1 MDLKLGS
8 VLNSS
13 VDDLL
18 IKEFFTIGKGEIF
31 KDYIPIQFFNEP
43 VKTKM
48 VLDGLET
55 EGEMTLTDSDYNSHE
70 QGEGK
75 PLETYTFNYIPI
87 RTLDGKIKEG
97 DRFIIKIKG
106 SDMYNPKI
114 KTPALEMDRGYTTLT
129 DKVGTGSDG
138 TTEKEQEGS
147 GDEQNVSTDEET
159 FKDLD
164 SSLKNIKSQTS
175 NLKSLD
181 ISGRGDKD
189 PSFRRNVVLNFANS
203 SKTNIKIQ
211 GESLFD
217 MLKKLSDDKIVEKD
231 EVKWTDEV
239 SKFFNDLLKLFSELH
254 KCCKENKLY
263 IRIKKFLKE
272 LYDALKNV
280 RGKYKDEKQRDL
292 AYTKII
298 MSMSDII
305 NYISKA
311 SNFSNQGQK
320 TENIIKEEP
329 KVTKITFKDFNV
341 NTPKTATDA
350 KEKIFDDENLSQR
363 EMERLAFKLYGK
375 DAGKFFP
382 KLSLKFKD
390 IPSLFGLVGSGG
402 IETRQDKL
410 ADKYGIYNLDRMVG
424 DSSSKSMDNTPQY
437 KLRFDKDVKI
447 ADAKSG
453 IKLEIKKGE
462 EKIFNY
468 DQSNKVLIH
477 KTSSKSQ
484 NVSQIFIEI
493 DEEPE
498 KGKSYDEKITK
509 IIPIR
514 GGVLENNPNYKVKF
528 TVVNGPDK

>member
-31 KDYIPIQFFNEP
+31 KDYIPIQFFNKP

-48 VLDGLET
+48 VLNGIET
-55 EGEMTLTDSDYNSHE
+55 EGEITLTAGDYNSHE
-70 QGEGK
+70 KGEGK

-87 RTLDGKIKEG
+87 PTSDGRIKKG
-97 DRFIIKIKG
+97 DEFIIKIKG
-106 SDMYNPKI
+106 SDMYNPNI
-114 KTPALEMDRGYTTLT
+114 KTPALEMDRGYNTLT
-129 DKVGTGSDG
+129 DKVGTDSDD
-138 TTEKEQEGS
+138 TAEKEQEENS
-147 GDEQNVSTDEET
+147 DEQNVSTDEET
-159 FKDLD
+159 FKNLD
-164 SSLKNIKSQTS
+164 SSLKNLKSQTPS
-175 NLKSLD
+175 LKSLN

-189 PSFRRNVVLNFANS
+189 PNFRRNVVLNFANS

-254 KCCKENKLY
+254 KCCKENELY
-263 IRIKKFLKE
+263 TRIKKFLKE

-305 NYISKA
+305 GYISSTGSFINK
-311 SNFSNQGQK
+311 GQK
-320 TENIIKEEP
+320 SESIIKEEP
-329 KVTKITFKDFNV
+329 KVTKITFKDFNTNNSEV
-341 NTPKTATDA
+341 FNKARNL
-350 KEKIFDDENLSQR
+350 FDNEAMSPR
-363 EMERLAFKLYGK
+363 ELERLAFKLYGK

-390 IPSLFGLVGSGG
+390 IKNFFGVGVGG
-402 IETRQDKL
+402 IQTRQDKL
-410 ADKYGIYNLDRMVG
+410 ADKYGIYNLDSMVG
-424 DSSSKSMDNTPQY
+424 GSSSKSMENTPKY
-437 KLRFDKDVKI
+437 KLKFDTDVNIEDVKN
-447 ADAKSG
+447 G
-453 IKLEIKKGE
+453 IKIKIDRGE

-468 DQSNKVLIH
+468 NKPEKVLVH
-477 KTSSKSQ
+477 KTSGKKFQ
-484 NVSQIFIEI
+484 NVSQIFIEM
-493 DEEPE
+493 DEKPE
-498 KGKSYDEKITK
+498 EGKSYNEKITK
-509 IIPIR
+509 IIPIK
-514 GGVLENNPNYKVKF
+514 GGVLEKNPNYKVRF
-528 TVVNGPDK
+528 TIVDTENK